1 MSRPFSR
8 IRSYLAI
15 CIAIVVLAS
24 YFLKASVDELSKED
38 VIEPEAVV
46 ESKGAAVVS
55 WRSAY
60 KNHAWA
66 EDRRRTLS
74 SIYSPNT
81 PLVSQL
87 GKLRSLSDSSN
98 PYATCVLAWALD
110 LCSRGPELIPIGEYS
125 NADLRTLD
133 EESVTRIAES
143 LESSDRYELTCS
155 GLVKDDLKDM
165 DDRLL
170 QAARMGHVRSMTKL
184 AQFPARSGSG
194 LENSTQSFLVAHRK
208 NAELFL
214 NKAAEAGDPDA
225 IRGIYNAYSGGYIS
239 SDMGDVEVVI
249 DTAKSFAALRVASI
263 NTSPQEKSDL
273 DQGIADALMQ
283 MDHVQ
288 RSRFDHYESVYRQ
301 AYAKASKDGAEF
313 QSALDDLPEKACSE
327 AFPASS
333 R

>member
-8 IRSYLAI
+8 IRRYSAA
-15 CIAIVVLAS
+15 CIAIAFLAS
-24 YFLKASVDELSKED
+24 LFLEASLGGFNKEG

-55 WRSAY
+55 RRSAD
-60 KNHAWA
+60 KKHTWA
-66 EDRRRTLS
+66 EVRPRTLS
-74 SIYSPNT
+74 SIYNPNI

-87 GKLRSLSDSSN
+87 GKLRSLSDSAN

-184 AQFPARSGSG
+184 AQFSTRPGSG
-194 LENSTQSFLVAHRK
+194 PENSTQSFISHRK

-214 NKAAEAGDPDA
+214 NRAAEAGDPDA
-225 IRGIYNAYSGGYIS
+225 IRGIYNAYSEGYIS
-239 SDMGDVEVVI
+239 SNMGDLEVAI
-249 DTAKSFAALRVASI
+249 DTAKSLAALRV
-263 NTSPQEKSDL
+263 TSLDARPQEKNDL
-273 DQGIADALMQ
+273 DQGIAQALMQ
-283 MDHVQ
+283 MDHAQ

-301 AYAKASKDGAEF
+301 AYAKASKDGAEL
-313 QSALDDLPEKACSE
+313 QSALDDLPEKACNEGFS
-327 AFPASS
+327 AST